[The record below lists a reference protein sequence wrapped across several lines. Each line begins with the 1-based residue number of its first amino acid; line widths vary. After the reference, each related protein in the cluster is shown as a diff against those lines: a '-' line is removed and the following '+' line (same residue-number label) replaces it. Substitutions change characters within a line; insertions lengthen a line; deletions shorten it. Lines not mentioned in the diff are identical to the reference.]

1 VGGQHRAWWQLDFP
15 AFRAE
20 IQKMFRRDIPLA
32 ERDDWEAL
40 LAARRSEHERLTARI
55 VDLEG
60 ELNDRVYALFDLT
73 PDEIRIIEE
82 TRKYT
87 YGEV

>member
-1 VGGQHRAWWQLDFP
+1 MSTISWRTLSGRQ
-15 AFRAE
+15 
-20 IQKMFRRDIPLA
+20 PLA

-73 PDEIRIIEE
+73 ADEIRIIEE
-82 TRKYT
+82 TTKYT
-87 YGEV
+87 YGEVLQRRLC